1 MKNIVKNNKV
11 TVLLLS
17 LFVAFVSCTGDLDI
31 TPQDDQNLLGEEF
44 FKDEASYERLLAG
57 VYGNLSLTG
66 VDGPGSSN
74 IGGLDAGTSQFGR
87 VLLYL
92 QTLSADQ
99 MIWSYENDPGTREL
113 QRNIWNASNP
123 IILGMFDRTHATIAF
138 ANNFLRETTAE
149 KLDARNVSAATRTD
163 IVRFRAEARLLR
175 ALSYYYMMDLFGQAN
190 FITEDS
196 PLNTKPEAYNRTQL
210 FTFIESELNAIE
222 GDLADPMMNVHPR
235 VDKGVAYMILAKMYL
250 NAEVYIGQAMYTEA
264 IDNCKKVIA
273 GGYSLATDYLHNF
286 MADND
291 SNSAK
296 NEILFGLISD
306 GTYVHNYGPTTVMI
320 NGEVGSIEQNGV
332 SLGVGAGGW
341 GGALRVREQ
350 FAELFDASIFANDAR
365 NTLIKGTSGQP
376 RDRRITDISDRDQG
390 FIIAKY
396 SNRTSTGG
404 NGVDQTFVDTDFP
417 LFRLADVYLMYVE
430 AHLRGGTGAN
440 PTDAVA
446 YMNALRTRANNPQ
459 NNLTLGDLTLDW
471 ILDERSRELHWEGHR
486 RQDLIR
492 FGKYT
497 GGSYNWAWKGNGTN
511 GISLPATMK
520 LYPIPAAALASNP
533 NLTQNPGY

>member
-196 PLNTKPEAYNRTQL
+196 PLNTKPEAYKRTQL

-264 IDNCKKVIA
+264 LDNCKKVIA